1 MGPLKDMDFSWI
13 EERMMAHMLG
23 QMTSNVEQ
31 PTEPLTLDAIMK
43 TVRDLP
49 PPLPRLV
56 PVYPFYT
63 TEVYTGHD
71 LLKVAEPN
79 PIYDMV
85 PAGMTVQAET
95 LTLDGRGEK
104 VCLARADEMAR
115 EGLLNPFMLY
125 SV

>member
-1 MGPLKDMDFSWI
+1 MKELDFSWI
-13 EERMMAHMLG
+13 EERVMAHLMG
-23 QMTSNVEQ
+23 QQTCSIA
-31 PTEPLTLDAIMK
+31 PPSEPLTLDTIMK

-71 LLKVAEPN
+71 LLSVAEPN

-95 LTLDGRGEK
+95 MTWDGRSEK

-115 EGLLNPFMLY
+115 EGLLNPFMRY
-125 SV
+125 SFA